1 MLEALRR
8 GAQTRVAKLLFGL
21 LVLSFGI
28 WGVHDV
34 FRGWGRGAVAKVGGT
49 SITSEDFRR
58 AYQNELDRI
67 SQRSKQRITAEQGHS
82 FGLDKRVV
90 AQLINNAAID
100 THAHK
105 LGLALSDQ

>member
-34 FRGWGRGAVAKVGGT
+34 FRGWGRGAVAHVGST
-49 SITSEDFRR
+49 AISDEEFRR
-58 AYQNELDRI
+58 AYQNELDRV
-67 SQRSKQRITAEQGHS
+67 SQQARQRITAEQGRA
-82 FGLDKRVV
+82 FGLDKEF
-90 AQLINNAAID
+90 
-100 THAHK
+100 
-105 LGLALSDQ
+105 